1 MLLLQVWAI
10 ILNKTKEKEH
20 KNVAQ
25 KRSPRPIFRAKKAQ
39 KTLNTSI
46 FYGNNKNYWQCQ
58 AAEHKEKLANYLKPL
73 QMLTKKSQARLFEE
87 IDKELEAYL
96 SKENND
102 MDSTDGIFDFLSQIS
117 DSVQEEFD
125 EILSSDS
132 DKKGSSGHCQK
143 YSRCCLMQELTR
155 QKKLNG

>member
-1 MLLLQVWAI
+1 
-10 ILNKTKEKEH
+10 
-20 KNVAQ
+20 
-25 KRSPRPIFRAKKAQ
+25 
-39 KTLNTSI
+39 
-46 FYGNNKNYWQCQ
+46 
-58 AAEHKEKLANYLKPL
+58 
-73 QMLTKKSQARLFEE
+73 MLTKKSQARLFEE

-117 DSVQEEFD
+117 DS
-125 EILSSDS
+125 DS